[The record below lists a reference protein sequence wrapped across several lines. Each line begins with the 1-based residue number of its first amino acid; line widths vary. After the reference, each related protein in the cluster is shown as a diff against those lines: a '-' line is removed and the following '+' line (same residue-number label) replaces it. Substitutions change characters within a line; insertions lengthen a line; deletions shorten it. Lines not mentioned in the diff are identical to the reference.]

1 MVYYVFA
8 NGNKRLLLCFD
19 VIPLVVFLLAL
30 LGMTYNRHNFTLAPI
45 NINKFYNARIG
56 VKNEEKRGPK
66 KTQKEEKDQDLRLI
80 VRD

>member
-1 MVYYVFA
+1 M
-8 NGNKRLLLCFD
+8 
-19 VIPLVVFLLAL
+19 
-30 LGMTYNRHNFTLAPI
+30 HNFTLAPI

-80 VRD
+80 VRDWKGEERKWW